1 MIEPNMK
8 KPSLFRRVIM
18 SLVNGWRR
26 VMDVRYNPLKYI
38 ADPSLQAYF
47 MLVLFTVW
55 SVFFGFLAA
64 NYLGWFGYN
73 TVVSIIVHVSIILP
87 LAFTNA
93 IFVDAERDGDKW
105 LQEWK
110 EEQNRYTIVANR
122 LKTKNLTIWDPNKEA

>member
-55 SVFFGFLAA
+55 SVFFGFLDA